1 MRTQNLA
8 KINDIKSRIES
19 TYLVKSML
27 PIMVLYSINSILFQN
42 SFFNEHFEFLFE
54 IIGTGYA
61 IFLAL
66 LNIFL
71 ARLKGDKTLVWS
83 MLAFS
88 IINLISFCITFDGS
102 LFPFIMAYMIPVHYL
117 AFGLPR
123 IDQQPEQRRNEIDK
137 TIFIFAMVAF
147 GFDVVLLIV
156 EASRGGFGPIIHGSA
171 RLSGIAYSASSL
183 SQMAC
188 IVAFFNIYMLLKSPR
203 KRWKIFAAISFVVQI
218 LVLAMTKTRG
228 SMLFLLAAVGI
239 LILIELRHRLSN
251 KTFWIT
257 IAFIAAIFIAFIL
270 LIVFSRGVDT
280 TLGLYDFLNKL
291 STKRLDLFVAGI
303 NAGFDSPIY
312 GNSYSTLTEAYAPNK
327 MAHNLYIDLF
337 ARYGI
342 FSLIAFLVFA
352 ISLVIKS
359 IRIIGNRK
367 LAKEDYLL
375 FIFSFAFIVASL
387 LQHFIDV
394 YIFFTG
400 YGTLNVFFVILCG
413 YLSYHISKAE
423 YN

>member
-1 MRTQNLA
+1 
-8 KINDIKSRIES
+8 
-19 TYLVKSML
+19 
-27 PIMVLYSINSILFQN
+27 MVLYAINSILFQN

-54 IIGTGYA
+54 VFGTGYA
-61 IFLAL
+61 IILAL
-66 LNIFL
+66 MNIFL
-71 ARLKGDKTLVWS
+71 TRLKGDKTLIWS

-123 IDQQPEQRRNEIDK
+123 IDQLPEQRRNEIDK
-137 TIFIFAMVAF
+137 TIFIFATVAF

-156 EASRGGFGPIIHGSA
+156 EASRGGFEPILYGSA

-183 SQMAC
+183 SQMVC
-188 IVAFFNIYMLLKSPR
+188 IVAFFNIYMLIRSP
-203 KRWKIFAAISFVVQI
+203 KKAWKVFSVISFAAQI
-218 LVLAMTKTRG
+218 LILAMTKTRG
-228 SMLFLLAAVGI
+228 SMLFLLAAMGI
-239 LILIELRHRLSN
+239 LLLIELRHRLTHN
-251 KTFWIT
+251 FFWIA
-257 IAFIAAIFIAFIL
+257 IAFIAAIFIAIIL

-280 TLGLYDFLNKL
+280 TLSLYDFLNKL

-303 NAGFDSPIY
+303 NAGLDSPIY

-327 MAHNLYIDLF
+327 MAHNLYIDIF
-337 ARYGI
+337 ARYGV

-359 IRIIGNRK
+359 IRIIGSRK
-367 LAKEDYLL
+367 LTNEDYLL
-375 FIFSFAFIVASL
+375 FIFSFAFVAASL

-413 YLSYHISKAE
+413 YLSYHISNAE
-423 YN
+423 YK